1 MKKKLFTV
9 LLTVFLA
16 AMFVLPVSAWDNFT
30 MPKTNT
36 APVID
41 GKLDD
46 CYVKLHDFYQTAE
59 FLDNM
64 DTAHAG
70 AGCTYVTYDD
80 ASLYVYIEAVHDN
93 YSPVNDP
100 KVSSNG
106 SCMYLAILSGLPDA
120 FNADSQI
127 QLAINLSADG
137 KQEWKYTGSVPENA
151 RDNSVDMAIYKEC
164 PFKFMVVRDN
174 AKKTT
179 YYEIGLP
186 WTQLDRTGTIDFK
199 EGHVF
204 TFDYI
209 VTLDPGV
216 IVQYGQG
223 LMNDIYDGGAYITL
237 GAAPVAETEAPV
249 TAAAAGTDAADG
261 AAAAQTS
268 DLTAVFVLASI
279 IALAGIT
286 AARKK

>member
-1 MKKKLFTV
+1 MKKRLFTI
-9 LLTVFLA
+9 LPAVFL
-16 AMFVLPVSAWDNFT
+16 VILLILPVSAWDNFT
-30 MPKTNT
+30 MPKTDK

-46 CYVKLHDFYQTAE
+46 CYVKLNDFYGTAE
-59 FLDNM
+59 FLDNI
-64 DTAHAG
+64 DTAHDG
-70 AGCTYVTYDD
+70 AGSTYVTYDD
-80 ASLYVYIEAVHDN
+80 SFLYVYIEAVHDT
-93 YSPVNDP
+93 YAPVNDP
-100 KVSSNG
+100 KVNSNG

-151 RDNSVDMAIYKEC
+151 RDSSVDKLIYKEC
-164 PFKFMVVRDN
+164 PFKFMVVRDD

-186 WTQLDRTGTIDFK
+186 WSQLDRTGTIDFK

-209 VTLDPGV
+209 VTLNPGV

-237 GAAPVAETEAPV
+237 GAAPAAKTEAPV
-249 TAAAAGTDAADG
+249 TEAAAAATAAG
-261 AAAAQTS
+261 VPAAQTA

-279 IALAGIT
+279 IALAGIVI
-286 AARKK
+286 AKKK